1 MKEFLGTFFGEVWSG
16 YFRKFDQISSKIKLS
31 NENKSRLLNCF
42 SDCKLFADEIIKAC
56 STIELVLEAY
66 CHVASTVK
74 ENAESALHMLEQVC
88 KLFHNDEMEEAGP
101 SNQKI
106 ISWIREVRNSGIKP
120 LVKVITHCGDVKDK
134 EQQIKQAAKIA
145 SKVFNSAYNE
155 VSSFSLTSK
164 QSVSAR
170 LSKIR
175 KLAIESFR
183 LQTDLQQ
190 TDAGHLSTEG
200 ESEKSKLIQ
209 YESVSMEEA
218 FDNPLIMI
226 LELMDVCNSIYQNFP
241 WNQFISNFSLLKYS
255 MIKISASSKCPI
267 LLPIKFK
274 DDFPVYT
281 DQGEQNYNSPD
292 SKAQETGEETD
303 LVLVEL
309 NPTDSESNSLSKF
322 WIPKKIQFDKSKHRV
337 TFMELHKVINEQS
350 DELSC
355 FGQDSLTTGYDRTKD
370 FIGEY
375 TGLLEPGF
383 QSLARI
389 MLSESD
395 DLTCMAQDDCEKAL
409 MFLQPA
415 TPQLQVIASLKR
427 KACELWSLFGSD
439 RDSKFRAWQV
449 RAAAI
454 HHLQVMNVALTQ
466 IVNESNVGMIQISR
480 IQHFRLIVDSILA
493 ERKFR
498 ECDEKVCRIFDSKEF
513 AVESWTF
520 HQAKWRSP
528 TDTNHSKNVSSVPM
542 HVVGQALMSE
552 TAASLLPGI
561 LRQMQ
566 RASDMIGKKA
576 DALNCINQA
585 SSPGT
590 SPATLT
596 FETIDEL
603 RGYLGSFIEMNNYIY
618 TKIILA

>member
-1 MKEFLGTFFGEVWSG
+1 M
-16 YFRKFDQISSKIKLS
+16 
-31 NENKSRLLNCF
+31 
-42 SDCKLFADEIIKAC
+42 
-56 STIELVLEAY
+56 
-66 CHVASTVK
+66 
-74 ENAESALHMLEQVC
+74 
-88 KLFHNDEMEEAGP
+88 
-101 SNQKI
+101 
-106 ISWIREVRNSGIKP
+106 
-120 LVKVITHCGDVKDK
+120 
-134 EQQIKQAAKIA
+134 
-145 SKVFNSAYNE
+145 
-155 VSSFSLTSK
+155 
-164 QSVSAR
+164 
-170 LSKIR
+170 
-175 KLAIESFR
+175 
-183 LQTDLQQ
+183 
-190 TDAGHLSTEG
+190 
-200 ESEKSKLIQ
+200 
-209 YESVSMEEA
+209 
-218 FDNPLIMI
+218 
-226 LELMDVCNSIYQNFP
+226 
-241 WNQFISNFSLLKYS
+241 
-255 MIKISASSKCPI
+255 
-267 LLPIKFK
+267 
-274 DDFPVYT
+274 
-281 DQGEQNYNSPD
+281 
-292 SKAQETGEETD
+292 
-303 LVLVEL
+303 
-309 NPTDSESNSLSKF
+309 
-322 WIPKKIQFDKSKHRV
+322 
-337 TFMELHKVINEQS
+337 
-350 DELSC
+350 
-355 FGQDSLTTGYDRTKD
+355 TTGYDRTKD
-370 FIGEY
+370 FIGAY